1 MTEMDYEA
9 VEPRR
14 FLPSAVGRSFELAAE
29 FEDLTAARRALR
41 ALREAGIGDEH
52 VMLLGQLGDE
62 VSTDWG
68 LCADERVVAGAITWG
83 VTLGAGLGALIGGAL
98 GFVTGLLTLGIGSLL
113 WAAVLAPAVFGAGA
127 GGVIGGVAATRV
139 VFSRAALHR
148 HHPEFEHTLVG
159 IHADSPE
166 MLARACAVFERLSPV
181 RIEAPAGT
189 LATAQA

>member
-1 MTEMDYEA
+1 MTETDYEA

-14 FLPSAVGRSFELAAE
+14 FLPSAVGRSVTLAAE
-29 FEDLTAARRALR
+29 FEDLAAARRALR

-52 VMLLGQLGDE
+52 VVLLGQLGDE

-83 VTLGAGLGALIGGAL
+83 VTLGAGVGALIGGAL
-98 GFVTGLLTLGIGSLL
+98 GFLTGLLALGIGSLL

-159 IHADSPE
+159 IHTDSPE
-166 MLARACAVFERLSPV
+166 VLARARTVLERLAPV
-181 RIEAPAGT
+181 RIEAPGGIP
-189 LATAQA
+189 ATAPA

>member
-29 FEDLTAARRALR
+29 FADLTAARRAVR
-41 ALREAGIGDEH
+41 ALREAGIPDEH
-52 VMLLGQLGDE
+52 VVILGQLGDE

-68 LCADERVVAGAITWG
+68 LSADERVVAGAIAWG
-83 VTLGAGLGALIGGAL
+83 VTIGAALGAVLGGAL
-98 GFVTGLLTLGIGSLL
+98 GLVVGLLTLGVGSLL

-127 GGVIGGVAATRV
+127 GGVIGGIAATRV

-148 HHPEFEHTLVG
+148 GHPEFEHALIG
-159 IHADSPE
+159 IHAESPE
-166 MLARACAVFERLSPV
+166 VLERARAVLERLSPLRV
-181 RIEAPAGT
+181 VTPAASAPT
-189 LATAQA
+189 V

>member
-14 FLPSAVGRSFELAAE
+14 FLPSAVGRSVTLAAE
-29 FEDLTAARRALR
+29 FEDLAAAHRALR

-52 VMLLGQLGDE
+52 VVLLGQLGDE

-83 VTLGAGLGALIGGAL
+83 VTLGAGVGALIGGAL
-98 GFVTGLLTLGIGSLL
+98 GFLTGLLALGIGSLL

-159 IHADSPE
+159 IHTDSPE
-166 MLARACAVFERLSPV
+166 VLARARTVLERLAPV
-181 RIEAPAGT
+181 RIEAPGGIP
-189 LATAQA
+189 ATAPA

>member
-9 VEPRR
+9 IEPRR

-29 FEDLTAARRALR
+29 FEDLAAARRALR
-41 ALREAGIGDEH
+41 ALREAGIPDEH
-52 VMLLGQLGDE
+52 VVILGQLGDE

-83 VTLGAGLGALIGGAL
+83 VTIGAGVGALLGGGL
-98 GFVTGLLTLGIGSLL
+98 GLVVGLVTLGVGELL

-127 GGVIGGVAATRV
+127 GGVIGGIAATRV

-148 HHPEFEHTLVG
+148 AHPEFEHTLIG
-159 IHADSPE
+159 IHAESPE
-166 MLARACAVFERLSPV
+166 VIERARAVLERLSPV
-181 RIEAPAGT
+181 RVITPAAPAPT
-189 LATAQA
+189 V